1 MSKNITLKINNAKE
15 TVETVKFQT
24 ASGEVLRIPAQ
35 SEVNYQFIDE
45 ATQFGPENIMTKR
58 VGDNLEI
65 AFEGSDISNPDLI
78 LEGYY
83 SEATDAS
90 KSSLLVGQHEN
101 GATYPYVPESA
112 EPSEAV
118 TMLAEEVVAGQALG
132 GEIIGSMWAFNP
144 LWLAALVPLGAAA
157 AVAANS
163 HHDSSDKFAA
173 ITVDAPNDQVD
184 TTPVITGTT
193 TDVEAGQIVT
203 ITVKDSEGKT
213 QVVSTVVAE
222 DGTYRVEVPNE
233 LPDGAYTVIATV
245 ADKAGNSATATDT
258 GMIDAVVTLTVN
270 APDGVS
276 NDNTPY
282 ISGTSDAIGSNV
294 NLVIT
299 DSKGATHTVT
309 VPVTEEGTYA
319 VDLSEQLPDGK
330 YTVSATVSNST
341 GKTATASDTGE
352 IDTTAVITVEAPDL
366 SNDNTP
372 TLNGTTTDVEEGQT
386 VTLTVTDSRGGSQVV
401 TATVQAD
408 GSYQAEVPNA
418 LPDGRYSVEAVVSDK
433 AGNRA
438 EARDDNNG
446 KGNVIDTT
454 APVITVDAPDNTSD
468 NTPLISGTTDAPAG
482 SIVSITVTDSRGSVQ
497 TVSTS
502 VGADGRYSV
511 EVPKALAEGRYTAE
525 AAVKDPAGNEGRAS
539 DNGSIDITAPVIS
552 VDIPEVSRDTTPPI
566 SGKTDV
572 PAGTVV
578 TITVTGKD
586 SHPQVVTTTVK
597 DDGSFEV
604 DVPEAL
610 PEGPVSVEAVVK
622 DPAGNE
628 GKASDNGTIDTT
640 APVITVDAPDNTS
653 DNTPLISGTT
663 DAPAGSIVSITVTD
677 SQGSVQTVSAS
688 VGADGRYSVEVPK
701 VLAEGRYT
709 AEAAVKDP
717 AGNEGKASDNGSID
731 ITAPVISVDIP
742 EVSRDTTPTISG
754 KTDVPAGT
762 VVTITVTGKDG
773 HPQVVTTTVKDDGSF
788 EVDVPEA
795 LPEGP
800 VSVEAVVKD
809 PAGNEGRASDN
820 GTIDTT
826 APVITVDAPDNTS
839 DNTPLISGTTDAPA
853 GSIVSITVTDSQGSV
868 QTVSAS
874 VGADGRYSVEVPK
887 ALAEGRYTAEAAV
900 KDPAGNEGRAS
911 DNGSVDT
918 TAAITVEAPDLSND
932 NTPTLTGTTTDV
944 EEGQTVTLTVTDSR
958 GGSQVVTATVQADG
972 SYQAEVPNALPDGR
986 YSVEAVVSD
995 KAGNRAEARDDNN
1008 GKGNVIDTTAPI
1020 VNAPGHSVEE
1030 ASSAAVKGFIQ
1041 VSDKSPVTAIT
1052 VAGKDVTSATAAH
1065 PVMIHTVRG
1074 TLIVTGY
1081 DAASGKVTYRYVE
1094 GGKAADHST
1103 GDNSVKDSFVV
1114 MVRDAAGNTA
1124 MDSLDIRITDT
1135 APVAVHDT
1143 NSIKDTGMSVSGD
1156 VLSNDV
1162 LGADTPVAVTVGN
1175 TNGQYGS
1182 LTLNADG
1189 QYTYTVNP
1197 NNAAVK
1203 ALNGGET
1210 LKDSFTYTVTDADGD
1225 KSTATLDITIN
1236 GTDADKAV
1244 IGKNGGDNI
1253 TGGTG
1258 NDALIGDAGG
1268 YRLIIK
1274 PGQNYNV
1281 ALVLDTSESMNTF
1294 RTDSGEAYI
1303 EMARKS
1309 LLKLAKDFAHHDG
1322 HLNVTL
1328 FAFNS
1333 TAKQVVTI
1341 NDLTEQNVDKL
1352 LNQIMSLRAHGV
1364 TNYDDAFRD
1373 ATDWFSKVSSNGYHN
1388 VTYFLTDG
1396 QPTTYGDTGE
1406 TPWRGY
1412 VTQDAVNAAL
1422 HSFKKLSAVSDVHAV
1437 GFAKGAKESML
1448 DYYDNTVSDGHS
1460 ITEGSLWYQTYPSP
1474 VYYSGAVGESQVVSN
1489 PSQLDAAL
1497 ERGSTERVV
1506 NNVSSD
1512 TLTGGEGDDVLFGD
1526 SINTDHLSWTNGI
1539 TGVAYT
1545 SGSHDAMGAKALTEY
1560 IKWTDNAGTDA
1571 TDQQV
1576 ANYVKNHWKDL
1587 LDNRADGGDDTL
1599 NGGKGDD
1606 VLFGGAGNDTL
1617 TGGEGA
1623 DQFVFLANSNNG
1635 NDVITDFQAGVDKV
1649 VFADLVSP
1657 HDLQNAVW
1665 NDETHTLSFTG
1676 VGKDGTTYQNSIT
1689 FNGLSVGETLDSVLQ
1704 NHVETIG

>member
-213 QVVSTVVAE
+213 QVISTVVAE
-222 DGTYRVEVPNE
+222 DGTYRVEVPKE

-352 IDTTAVITVEAPDL
+352 IDTTAV
-366 SNDNTP
+366 
-372 TLNGTTTDVEEGQT
+372 
-386 VTLTVTDSRGGSQVV
+386 
-401 TATVQAD
+401 
-408 GSYQAEVPNA
+408 
-418 LPDGRYSVEAVVSDK
+418 
-433 AGNRA
+433 
-438 EARDDNNG
+438 
-446 KGNVIDTT
+446 
-454 APVITVDAPDNTSD
+454 
-468 NTPLISGTTDAPAG
+468 
-482 SIVSITVTDSRGSVQ
+482 
-497 TVSTS
+497 
-502 VGADGRYSV
+502 
-511 EVPKALAEGRYTAE
+511 
-525 AAVKDPAGNEGRAS
+525 
-539 DNGSIDITAPVIS
+539 
-552 VDIPEVSRDTTPPI
+552 
-566 SGKTDV
+566 
-572 PAGTVV
+572 
-578 TITVTGKD
+578 
-586 SHPQVVTTTVK
+586 
-597 DDGSFEV
+597 
-604 DVPEAL
+604 
-610 PEGPVSVEAVVK
+610 
-622 DPAGNE
+622 
-628 GKASDNGTIDTT
+628 
-640 APVITVDAPDNTS
+640 
-653 DNTPLISGTT
+653 
-663 DAPAGSIVSITVTD
+663 
-677 SQGSVQTVSAS
+677 
-688 VGADGRYSVEVPK
+688 
-701 VLAEGRYT
+701 
-709 AEAAVKDP
+709 
-717 AGNEGKASDNGSID
+717 
-731 ITAPVISVDIP
+731 
-742 EVSRDTTPTISG
+742 
-754 KTDVPAGT
+754 
-762 VVTITVTGKDG
+762 
-773 HPQVVTTTVKDDGSF
+773 
-788 EVDVPEA
+788 
-795 LPEGP
+795 
-800 VSVEAVVKD
+800 
-809 PAGNEGRASDN
+809 
-820 GTIDTT
+820 
-826 APVITVDAPDNTS
+826 
-839 DNTPLISGTTDAPA
+839 
-853 GSIVSITVTDSQGSV
+853 
-868 QTVSAS
+868 
-874 VGADGRYSVEVPK
+874 
-887 ALAEGRYTAEAAV
+887 
-900 KDPAGNEGRAS
+900 
-911 DNGSVDT
+911 
-918 TAAITVEAPDLSND
+918 ITVEAPDLSND

-1162 LGADTPVAVTVGN
+1162 LGADTPVAVTVSN

>member
-330 YTVSATVSNST
+330 YTVFATVSNST

-372 TLNGTTTDVEEGQT
+372 TL
-386 VTLTVTDSRGGSQVV
+386 
-401 TATVQAD
+401 
-408 GSYQAEVPNA
+408 
-418 LPDGRYSVEAVVSDK
+418 
-433 AGNRA
+433 
-438 EARDDNNG
+438 
-446 KGNVIDTT
+446 
-454 APVITVDAPDNTSD
+454 
-468 NTPLISGTTDAPAG
+468 
-482 SIVSITVTDSRGSVQ
+482 
-497 TVSTS
+497 
-502 VGADGRYSV
+502 
-511 EVPKALAEGRYTAE
+511 
-525 AAVKDPAGNEGRAS
+525 
-539 DNGSIDITAPVIS
+539 
-552 VDIPEVSRDTTPPI
+552 
-566 SGKTDV
+566 
-572 PAGTVV
+572 
-578 TITVTGKD
+578 
-586 SHPQVVTTTVK
+586 
-597 DDGSFEV
+597 
-604 DVPEAL
+604 
-610 PEGPVSVEAVVK
+610 
-622 DPAGNE
+622 
-628 GKASDNGTIDTT
+628 
-640 APVITVDAPDNTS
+640 
-653 DNTPLISGTT
+653 
-663 DAPAGSIVSITVTD
+663 
-677 SQGSVQTVSAS
+677 
-688 VGADGRYSVEVPK
+688 
-701 VLAEGRYT
+701 
-709 AEAAVKDP
+709 
-717 AGNEGKASDNGSID
+717 
-731 ITAPVISVDIP
+731 
-742 EVSRDTTPTISG
+742 
-754 KTDVPAGT
+754 
-762 VVTITVTGKDG
+762 
-773 HPQVVTTTVKDDGSF
+773 
-788 EVDVPEA
+788 
-795 LPEGP
+795 
-800 VSVEAVVKD
+800 
-809 PAGNEGRASDN
+809 
-820 GTIDTT
+820 
-826 APVITVDAPDNTS
+826 
-839 DNTPLISGTTDAPA
+839 
-853 GSIVSITVTDSQGSV
+853 
-868 QTVSAS
+868 
-874 VGADGRYSVEVPK
+874 
-887 ALAEGRYTAEAAV
+887 
-900 KDPAGNEGRAS
+900 
-911 DNGSVDT
+911 
-918 TAAITVEAPDLSND
+918 
-932 NTPTLTGTTTDV
+932 TGTTNDV

-1081 DAASGKVTYRYVE
+1081 DVASGKVTYRYVE

-1506 NNVSSD
+1506 NNISSD

>member
-213 QVVSTVVAE
+213 QVISTVVAE

-341 GKTATASDTGE
+341 GKTVTASDTGE

-372 TLNGTTTDVEEGQT
+372 TLTGTTTDVEEGQT

-482 SIVSITVTDSRGSVQ
+482 SVVSITVTDSR
-497 TVSTS
+497 
-502 VGADGRYSV
+502 
-511 EVPKALAEGRYTAE
+511 
-525 AAVKDPAGNEGRAS
+525 
-539 DNGSIDITAPVIS
+539 
-552 VDIPEVSRDTTPPI
+552 
-566 SGKTDV
+566 
-572 PAGTVV
+572 
-578 TITVTGKD
+578 
-586 SHPQVVTTTVK
+586 
-597 DDGSFEV
+597 
-604 DVPEAL
+604 
-610 PEGPVSVEAVVK
+610 
-622 DPAGNE
+622 
-628 GKASDNGTIDTT
+628 
-640 APVITVDAPDNTS
+640 
-653 DNTPLISGTT
+653 
-663 DAPAGSIVSITVTD
+663 
-677 SQGSVQTVSAS
+677 GSVQTVSAS

-701 VLAEGRYT
+701 ALAEGRYT

-809 PAGNEGRASDN
+809 PAGNEGKASDN
-820 GTIDTT
+820 GT
-826 APVITVDAPDNTS
+826 
-839 DNTPLISGTTDAPA
+839 
-853 GSIVSITVTDSQGSV
+853 
-868 QTVSAS
+868 
-874 VGADGRYSVEVPK
+874 
-887 ALAEGRYTAEAAV
+887 
-900 KDPAGNEGRAS
+900 
-911 DNGSVDT
+911 
-918 TAAITVEAPDLSND
+918 
-932 NTPTLTGTTTDV
+932 
-944 EEGQTVTLTVTDSR
+944 
-958 GGSQVVTATVQADG
+958 
-972 SYQAEVPNALPDGR
+972 
-986 YSVEAVVSD
+986 
-995 KAGNRAEARDDNN
+995 
-1008 GKGNVIDTTAPI
+1008 IDTTAPI

-1373 ATDWFSKVSSNGYHN
+1373 ATDWFGKVSSNGYHN

-1448 DYYDNTVSDGHS
+1448 DYYDNTVSDDHS

>member
-213 QVVSTVVAE
+213 QVISTVVAE

-341 GKTATASDTGE
+341 GKTVTASDTGE

-372 TLNGTTTDVEEGQT
+372 TLTGTTTDVEEGQT

-482 SIVSITVTDSRGSVQ
+482 SVVSITVTDSRG
-497 TVSTS
+497 
-502 VGADGRYSV
+502 
-511 EVPKALAEGRYTAE
+511 
-525 AAVKDPAGNEGRAS
+525 
-539 DNGSIDITAPVIS
+539 I
-552 VDIPEVSRDTTPPI
+552 
-566 SGKTDV
+566 
-572 PAGTVV
+572 
-578 TITVTGKD
+578 
-586 SHPQVVTTTVK
+586 
-597 DDGSFEV
+597 
-604 DVPEAL
+604 
-610 PEGPVSVEAVVK
+610 
-622 DPAGNE
+622 
-628 GKASDNGTIDTT
+628 
-640 APVITVDAPDNTS
+640 
-653 DNTPLISGTT
+653 
-663 DAPAGSIVSITVTD
+663 
-677 SQGSVQTVSAS
+677 
-688 VGADGRYSVEVPK
+688 
-701 VLAEGRYT
+701 
-709 AEAAVKDP
+709 
-717 AGNEGKASDNGSID
+717 
-731 ITAPVISVDIP
+731 
-742 EVSRDTTPTISG
+742 
-754 KTDVPAGT
+754 
-762 VVTITVTGKDG
+762 
-773 HPQVVTTTVKDDGSF
+773 
-788 EVDVPEA
+788 
-795 LPEGP
+795 
-800 VSVEAVVKD
+800 
-809 PAGNEGRASDN
+809 
-820 GTIDTT
+820 
-826 APVITVDAPDNTS
+826 
-839 DNTPLISGTTDAPA
+839 
-853 GSIVSITVTDSQGSV
+853 V

-900 KDPAGNEGRAS
+900 KDPAGNEGKAS
-911 DNGSVDT
+911 DNGT
-918 TAAITVEAPDLSND
+918 
-932 NTPTLTGTTTDV
+932 
-944 EEGQTVTLTVTDSR
+944 
-958 GGSQVVTATVQADG
+958 
-972 SYQAEVPNALPDGR
+972 
-986 YSVEAVVSD
+986 
-995 KAGNRAEARDDNN
+995 
-1008 GKGNVIDTTAPI
+1008 IDTTAPI

-1373 ATDWFSKVSSNGYHN
+1373 ATDWFGKVSSNGYHN

-1448 DYYDNTVSDGHS
+1448 DYYDNTVSDDHS

>member
-58 VGDNLEI
+58 MGDNLEI

-213 QVVSTVVAE
+213 QVISTVVAE

-372 TLNGTTTDVEEGQT
+372 TLTGTTTDVEEGQT

-468 NTPLISGTTDAPAG
+468 NTPLISGTTDAPVG
-482 SIVSITVTDSRGSVQ
+482 SIVSITVTDSR
-497 TVSTS
+497 
-502 VGADGRYSV
+502 
-511 EVPKALAEGRYTAE
+511 
-525 AAVKDPAGNEGRAS
+525 
-539 DNGSIDITAPVIS
+539 
-552 VDIPEVSRDTTPPI
+552 
-566 SGKTDV
+566 
-572 PAGTVV
+572 
-578 TITVTGKD
+578 
-586 SHPQVVTTTVK
+586 
-597 DDGSFEV
+597 
-604 DVPEAL
+604 
-610 PEGPVSVEAVVK
+610 
-622 DPAGNE
+622 
-628 GKASDNGTIDTT
+628 
-640 APVITVDAPDNTS
+640 
-653 DNTPLISGTT
+653 
-663 DAPAGSIVSITVTD
+663 
-677 SQGSVQTVSAS
+677 GSVQTVSAS

-701 VLAEGRYT
+701 ALAEGRYT

-839 DNTPLISGTTDAPA
+839 DNTPLISGTTDAPV
-853 GSIVSITVTDSQGSV
+853 GSIVSITVTDSRGSV

-900 KDPAGNEGRAS
+900 KDPAGNEGKAS

-1008 GKGNVIDTTAPI
+1008 GKGNVIDTTAPVITVDAPDNTSDNTPLISGTTDAPVGSIVSITVTDSRGSVQTVSASVGADGRYSVEVPKALAEGRYTAEAAVKDPAGNEGKASDNGSIDTTAPI

-1587 LDNRADGGDDTL
+1587 LDNRVDGGDDTL

>member
-213 QVVSTVVAE
+213 QVISTVVAE

-372 TLNGTTTDVEEGQT
+372 TLTGTTTDVEEGQT

-482 SIVSITVTDSRGSVQ
+482 SIVSITVTDSQGSVQ
-497 TVSTS
+497 TVSAS

-525 AAVKDPAGNEGRAS
+525 AAVKDLAGNEGKTS
-539 DNGSIDITAPVIS
+539 DNGSV
-552 VDIPEVSRDTTPPI
+552 DTTAAITVEAPDLSNDNTPTLT
-566 SGKTDV
+566 GTTTDV
-572 PAGTVV
+572 EEGQ
-578 TITVTGKD
+578 TVTLTVTD
-586 SHPQVVTTTVK
+586 SRGGSQVVTATVQA
-597 DDGSFEV
+597 DGSYQAEV
-604 DVPEAL
+604 PNAL
-610 PEGPVSVEAVVK
+610 PDGRYSVEAVVSDK
-622 DPAGNE
+622 AGNRAE
-628 GKASDNGTIDTT
+628 ARDDNNGKGNVIDTT

-701 VLAEGRYT
+701 ALAEGRYT

-717 AGNEGKASDNGSID
+717 VGNEGKASDNGSID

-900 KDPAGNEGRAS
+900 KDPAGNEGKAS
-911 DNGSVDT
+911 DNGS
-918 TAAITVEAPDLSND
+918 
-932 NTPTLTGTTTDV
+932 
-944 EEGQTVTLTVTDSR
+944 
-958 GGSQVVTATVQADG
+958 
-972 SYQAEVPNALPDGR
+972 
-986 YSVEAVVSD
+986 
-995 KAGNRAEARDDNN
+995 
-1008 GKGNVIDTTAPI
+1008 IDTTAPI

-1182 LTLNADG
+1182 LTLNANG

-1253 TGGTG
+1253 TSGTG

-1512 TLTGGEGDDVLFGD
+1512 TLAGGEGDDVLFGD

>member
-58 VGDNLEI
+58 MGDNLEI

-482 SIVSITVTDSRGSVQ
+482 SIVSITVTDS
-497 TVSTS
+497 
-502 VGADGRYSV
+502 
-511 EVPKALAEGRYTAE
+511 
-525 AAVKDPAGNEGRAS
+525 
-539 DNGSIDITAPVIS
+539 
-552 VDIPEVSRDTTPPI
+552 
-566 SGKTDV
+566 
-572 PAGTVV
+572 
-578 TITVTGKD
+578 
-586 SHPQVVTTTVK
+586 
-597 DDGSFEV
+597 
-604 DVPEAL
+604 
-610 PEGPVSVEAVVK
+610 
-622 DPAGNE
+622 
-628 GKASDNGTIDTT
+628 
-640 APVITVDAPDNTS
+640 
-653 DNTPLISGTT
+653 
-663 DAPAGSIVSITVTD
+663 
-677 SQGSVQTVSAS
+677 
-688 VGADGRYSVEVPK
+688 
-701 VLAEGRYT
+701 
-709 AEAAVKDP
+709 
-717 AGNEGKASDNGSID
+717 
-731 ITAPVISVDIP
+731 
-742 EVSRDTTPTISG
+742 
-754 KTDVPAGT
+754 
-762 VVTITVTGKDG
+762 
-773 HPQVVTTTVKDDGSF
+773 
-788 EVDVPEA
+788 
-795 LPEGP
+795 
-800 VSVEAVVKD
+800 
-809 PAGNEGRASDN
+809 
-820 GTIDTT
+820 
-826 APVITVDAPDNTS
+826 
-839 DNTPLISGTTDAPA
+839 
-853 GSIVSITVTDSQGSV
+853 QGSV

-900 KDPAGNEGRAS
+900 KDPAGNEGKAS

-995 KAGNRAEARDDNN
+995 KAGNRAEAHDDNN

>member
-330 YTVSATVSNST
+330 YTVFATVSNST

-352 IDTTAVITVEAPDL
+352 IDTTAV
-366 SNDNTP
+366 
-372 TLNGTTTDVEEGQT
+372 
-386 VTLTVTDSRGGSQVV
+386 
-401 TATVQAD
+401 
-408 GSYQAEVPNA
+408 
-418 LPDGRYSVEAVVSDK
+418 
-433 AGNRA
+433 
-438 EARDDNNG
+438 
-446 KGNVIDTT
+446 
-454 APVITVDAPDNTSD
+454 
-468 NTPLISGTTDAPAG
+468 
-482 SIVSITVTDSRGSVQ
+482 
-497 TVSTS
+497 
-502 VGADGRYSV
+502 
-511 EVPKALAEGRYTAE
+511 
-525 AAVKDPAGNEGRAS
+525 
-539 DNGSIDITAPVIS
+539 
-552 VDIPEVSRDTTPPI
+552 
-566 SGKTDV
+566 
-572 PAGTVV
+572 
-578 TITVTGKD
+578 
-586 SHPQVVTTTVK
+586 
-597 DDGSFEV
+597 
-604 DVPEAL
+604 
-610 PEGPVSVEAVVK
+610 
-622 DPAGNE
+622 
-628 GKASDNGTIDTT
+628 
-640 APVITVDAPDNTS
+640 
-653 DNTPLISGTT
+653 
-663 DAPAGSIVSITVTD
+663 
-677 SQGSVQTVSAS
+677 
-688 VGADGRYSVEVPK
+688 
-701 VLAEGRYT
+701 
-709 AEAAVKDP
+709 
-717 AGNEGKASDNGSID
+717 
-731 ITAPVISVDIP
+731 
-742 EVSRDTTPTISG
+742 
-754 KTDVPAGT
+754 
-762 VVTITVTGKDG
+762 
-773 HPQVVTTTVKDDGSF
+773 
-788 EVDVPEA
+788 
-795 LPEGP
+795 
-800 VSVEAVVKD
+800 
-809 PAGNEGRASDN
+809 
-820 GTIDTT
+820 
-826 APVITVDAPDNTS
+826 
-839 DNTPLISGTTDAPA
+839 
-853 GSIVSITVTDSQGSV
+853 
-868 QTVSAS
+868 
-874 VGADGRYSVEVPK
+874 
-887 ALAEGRYTAEAAV
+887 
-900 KDPAGNEGRAS
+900 
-911 DNGSVDT
+911 
-918 TAAITVEAPDLSND
+918 ITVEAPDLSND

-1081 DAASGKVTYRYVE
+1081 DVASGKVTYRYVE

-1506 NNVSSD
+1506 NNISSD

>member
-245 ADKAGNSATATDT
+245 ADKAGNSATASDT

-372 TLNGTTTDVEEGQT
+372 TL
-386 VTLTVTDSRGGSQVV
+386 
-401 TATVQAD
+401 
-408 GSYQAEVPNA
+408 
-418 LPDGRYSVEAVVSDK
+418 
-433 AGNRA
+433 
-438 EARDDNNG
+438 
-446 KGNVIDTT
+446 
-454 APVITVDAPDNTSD
+454 
-468 NTPLISGTTDAPAG
+468 
-482 SIVSITVTDSRGSVQ
+482 
-497 TVSTS
+497 
-502 VGADGRYSV
+502 
-511 EVPKALAEGRYTAE
+511 
-525 AAVKDPAGNEGRAS
+525 
-539 DNGSIDITAPVIS
+539 
-552 VDIPEVSRDTTPPI
+552 
-566 SGKTDV
+566 
-572 PAGTVV
+572 
-578 TITVTGKD
+578 
-586 SHPQVVTTTVK
+586 
-597 DDGSFEV
+597 
-604 DVPEAL
+604 
-610 PEGPVSVEAVVK
+610 
-622 DPAGNE
+622 
-628 GKASDNGTIDTT
+628 
-640 APVITVDAPDNTS
+640 
-653 DNTPLISGTT
+653 
-663 DAPAGSIVSITVTD
+663 
-677 SQGSVQTVSAS
+677 
-688 VGADGRYSVEVPK
+688 
-701 VLAEGRYT
+701 
-709 AEAAVKDP
+709 
-717 AGNEGKASDNGSID
+717 
-731 ITAPVISVDIP
+731 
-742 EVSRDTTPTISG
+742 
-754 KTDVPAGT
+754 
-762 VVTITVTGKDG
+762 
-773 HPQVVTTTVKDDGSF
+773 
-788 EVDVPEA
+788 
-795 LPEGP
+795 
-800 VSVEAVVKD
+800 
-809 PAGNEGRASDN
+809 
-820 GTIDTT
+820 
-826 APVITVDAPDNTS
+826 
-839 DNTPLISGTTDAPA
+839 
-853 GSIVSITVTDSQGSV
+853 
-868 QTVSAS
+868 
-874 VGADGRYSVEVPK
+874 
-887 ALAEGRYTAEAAV
+887 
-900 KDPAGNEGRAS
+900 
-911 DNGSVDT
+911 
-918 TAAITVEAPDLSND
+918 
-932 NTPTLTGTTTDV
+932 TGTTNDV

-1182 LTLNADG
+1182 LTLNANG

>member
-213 QVVSTVVAE
+213 QVISTVVAE

-372 TLNGTTTDVEEGQT
+372 TLTGTTTDVEEGQTVTLTVTDSRGGSQVVTATVQADGSYQAEVPNALPDGRYSVEAVVSDKAGNRAEARDDNNGKGNVIDTTAPVITVDAPDNTSDNTPLISGTTDAPAGSVVSITVTDSRGSVQMVSASVGADGRYSVEVPKALAEGRYTAEAAVKDPAGNEGKASDNGSVDTTAAITVEAPDLSNDNTPTLTGTTTDVEEGQT

-497 TVSTS
+497 M
-502 VGADGRYSV
+502 
-511 EVPKALAEGRYTAE
+511 
-525 AAVKDPAGNEGRAS
+525 
-539 DNGSIDITAPVIS
+539 
-552 VDIPEVSRDTTPPI
+552 
-566 SGKTDV
+566 
-572 PAGTVV
+572 
-578 TITVTGKD
+578 
-586 SHPQVVTTTVK
+586 
-597 DDGSFEV
+597 
-604 DVPEAL
+604 
-610 PEGPVSVEAVVK
+610 
-622 DPAGNE
+622 
-628 GKASDNGTIDTT
+628 
-640 APVITVDAPDNTS
+640 
-653 DNTPLISGTT
+653 
-663 DAPAGSIVSITVTD
+663 
-677 SQGSVQTVSAS
+677 VSAS

-701 VLAEGRYT
+701 ALAEGRYT

-853 GSIVSITVTDSQGSV
+853 GSIVSITVTDSRGSV

-900 KDPAGNEGRAS
+900 KDPAGNEGKAS
-911 DNGSVDT
+911 DNGS
-918 TAAITVEAPDLSND
+918 
-932 NTPTLTGTTTDV
+932 
-944 EEGQTVTLTVTDSR
+944 
-958 GGSQVVTATVQADG
+958 
-972 SYQAEVPNALPDGR
+972 
-986 YSVEAVVSD
+986 
-995 KAGNRAEARDDNN
+995 
-1008 GKGNVIDTTAPI
+1008 IDTTAPI

-1135 APVAVHDT
+1135 APVAIHDT

-1244 IGKNGGDNI
+1244 IGKNGSDNI

-1294 RTDSGEAYI
+1294 KTDSGEAYI

>member
-213 QVVSTVVAE
+213 QVISTVVAE

-341 GKTATASDTGE
+341 GKTVTASDTGE

-372 TLNGTTTDVEEGQT
+372 TLTGTTTDVEEGQI

-482 SIVSITVTDSRGSVQ
+482 SIVSITVTDSQGSVQ
-497 TVSTS
+497 TVSVS

-511 EVPKALAEGRYTAE
+511 EVPKALAEGRYT
-525 AAVKDPAGNEGRAS
+525 V
-539 DNGSIDITAPVIS
+539 
-552 VDIPEVSRDTTPPI
+552 
-566 SGKTDV
+566 
-572 PAGTVV
+572 
-578 TITVTGKD
+578 
-586 SHPQVVTTTVK
+586 
-597 DDGSFEV
+597 
-604 DVPEAL
+604 
-610 PEGPVSVEAVVK
+610 
-622 DPAGNE
+622 
-628 GKASDNGTIDTT
+628 
-640 APVITVDAPDNTS
+640 
-653 DNTPLISGTT
+653 
-663 DAPAGSIVSITVTD
+663 
-677 SQGSVQTVSAS
+677 
-688 VGADGRYSVEVPK
+688 
-701 VLAEGRYT
+701 
-709 AEAAVKDP
+709 EAAVKDP
-717 AGNEGKASDNGSID
+717 AGNEGKASDNGS
-731 ITAPVISVDIP
+731 
-742 EVSRDTTPTISG
+742 
-754 KTDVPAGT
+754 
-762 VVTITVTGKDG
+762 
-773 HPQVVTTTVKDDGSF
+773 
-788 EVDVPEA
+788 
-795 LPEGP
+795 
-800 VSVEAVVKD
+800 
-809 PAGNEGRASDN
+809 
-820 GTIDTT
+820 
-826 APVITVDAPDNTS
+826 
-839 DNTPLISGTTDAPA
+839 
-853 GSIVSITVTDSQGSV
+853 
-868 QTVSAS
+868 
-874 VGADGRYSVEVPK
+874 
-887 ALAEGRYTAEAAV
+887 
-900 KDPAGNEGRAS
+900 
-911 DNGSVDT
+911 
-918 TAAITVEAPDLSND
+918 
-932 NTPTLTGTTTDV
+932 
-944 EEGQTVTLTVTDSR
+944 
-958 GGSQVVTATVQADG
+958 
-972 SYQAEVPNALPDGR
+972 
-986 YSVEAVVSD
+986 
-995 KAGNRAEARDDNN
+995 
-1008 GKGNVIDTTAPI
+1008 IDTTAPI

>member
-213 QVVSTVVAE
+213 QVISTVVAE
-222 DGTYRVEVPNE
+222 DGTYRVEVPKE

-372 TLNGTTTDVEEGQT
+372 TL
-386 VTLTVTDSRGGSQVV
+386 
-401 TATVQAD
+401 
-408 GSYQAEVPNA
+408 
-418 LPDGRYSVEAVVSDK
+418 
-433 AGNRA
+433 
-438 EARDDNNG
+438 
-446 KGNVIDTT
+446 
-454 APVITVDAPDNTSD
+454 
-468 NTPLISGTTDAPAG
+468 
-482 SIVSITVTDSRGSVQ
+482 
-497 TVSTS
+497 
-502 VGADGRYSV
+502 
-511 EVPKALAEGRYTAE
+511 
-525 AAVKDPAGNEGRAS
+525 
-539 DNGSIDITAPVIS
+539 
-552 VDIPEVSRDTTPPI
+552 
-566 SGKTDV
+566 
-572 PAGTVV
+572 
-578 TITVTGKD
+578 
-586 SHPQVVTTTVK
+586 
-597 DDGSFEV
+597 
-604 DVPEAL
+604 
-610 PEGPVSVEAVVK
+610 
-622 DPAGNE
+622 
-628 GKASDNGTIDTT
+628 
-640 APVITVDAPDNTS
+640 
-653 DNTPLISGTT
+653 
-663 DAPAGSIVSITVTD
+663 
-677 SQGSVQTVSAS
+677 
-688 VGADGRYSVEVPK
+688 
-701 VLAEGRYT
+701 
-709 AEAAVKDP
+709 
-717 AGNEGKASDNGSID
+717 
-731 ITAPVISVDIP
+731 
-742 EVSRDTTPTISG
+742 
-754 KTDVPAGT
+754 
-762 VVTITVTGKDG
+762 
-773 HPQVVTTTVKDDGSF
+773 
-788 EVDVPEA
+788 
-795 LPEGP
+795 
-800 VSVEAVVKD
+800 
-809 PAGNEGRASDN
+809 
-820 GTIDTT
+820 
-826 APVITVDAPDNTS
+826 
-839 DNTPLISGTTDAPA
+839 
-853 GSIVSITVTDSQGSV
+853 
-868 QTVSAS
+868 
-874 VGADGRYSVEVPK
+874 
-887 ALAEGRYTAEAAV
+887 
-900 KDPAGNEGRAS
+900 
-911 DNGSVDT
+911 
-918 TAAITVEAPDLSND
+918 
-932 NTPTLTGTTTDV
+932 TGTTTDV

-958 GGSQVVTATVQADG
+958 GGSQVVAATVQADG

-1162 LGADTPVAVTVGN
+1162 LGADTPVAVTVSN

>member
-163 HHDSSDKFAA
+163 HHDNSDKFAA

-372 TLNGTTTDVEEGQT
+372 TLTGTTTDVEEGQT
-386 VTLTVTDSRGGSQVV
+386 VTLTVTDSRGGNQVV

-408 GSYQAEVPNA
+408 GSYRVEVPNA

-454 APVITVDAPDNTSD
+454 APVITVDAPDSTAD

-482 SIVSITVTDSRGSVQ
+482 SIVSITVTDSR
-497 TVSTS
+497 
-502 VGADGRYSV
+502 
-511 EVPKALAEGRYTAE
+511 
-525 AAVKDPAGNEGRAS
+525 
-539 DNGSIDITAPVIS
+539 
-552 VDIPEVSRDTTPPI
+552 
-566 SGKTDV
+566 
-572 PAGTVV
+572 
-578 TITVTGKD
+578 
-586 SHPQVVTTTVK
+586 
-597 DDGSFEV
+597 
-604 DVPEAL
+604 
-610 PEGPVSVEAVVK
+610 
-622 DPAGNE
+622 
-628 GKASDNGTIDTT
+628 
-640 APVITVDAPDNTS
+640 
-653 DNTPLISGTT
+653 
-663 DAPAGSIVSITVTD
+663 
-677 SQGSVQTVSAS
+677 
-688 VGADGRYSVEVPK
+688 
-701 VLAEGRYT
+701 
-709 AEAAVKDP
+709 
-717 AGNEGKASDNGSID
+717 
-731 ITAPVISVDIP
+731 
-742 EVSRDTTPTISG
+742 
-754 KTDVPAGT
+754 
-762 VVTITVTGKDG
+762 
-773 HPQVVTTTVKDDGSF
+773 
-788 EVDVPEA
+788 
-795 LPEGP
+795 
-800 VSVEAVVKD
+800 
-809 PAGNEGRASDN
+809 
-820 GTIDTT
+820 
-826 APVITVDAPDNTS
+826 
-839 DNTPLISGTTDAPA
+839 
-853 GSIVSITVTDSQGSV
+853 GSV

-900 KDPAGNEGRAS
+900 KDPAGNEGKAS
-911 DNGSVDT
+911 DNGT
-918 TAAITVEAPDLSND
+918 
-932 NTPTLTGTTTDV
+932 
-944 EEGQTVTLTVTDSR
+944 
-958 GGSQVVTATVQADG
+958 
-972 SYQAEVPNALPDGR
+972 
-986 YSVEAVVSD
+986 
-995 KAGNRAEARDDNN
+995 
-1008 GKGNVIDTTAPI
+1008 IDTTAPI

-1030 ASSAAVKGFIQ
+1030 ASSAAIKGFIQ

-1422 HSFKKLSAVSDVHAV
+1422 HSFKKLSAVSDVHAI

-1506 NNVSSD
+1506 NNISSD

>member
-163 HHDSSDKFAA
+163 HHDNSDKFAA

-372 TLNGTTTDVEEGQT
+372 TLTGTTTDVEEGQT
-386 VTLTVTDSRGGSQVV
+386 VTLTVTDSRGGNQVV

-408 GSYQAEVPNA
+408 GSYRVEVPNA

-438 EARDDNNG
+438 EARDDNDG

-454 APVITVDAPDNTSD
+454 APVITVDAPDNTAD

-497 TVSTS
+497 TVSAS

-539 DNGSIDITAPVIS
+539 DNGSIDITV
-552 VDIPEVSRDTTPPI
+552 
-566 SGKTDV
+566 
-572 PAGTVV
+572 
-578 TITVTGKD
+578 
-586 SHPQVVTTTVK
+586 
-597 DDGSFEV
+597 
-604 DVPEAL
+604 
-610 PEGPVSVEAVVK
+610 
-622 DPAGNE
+622 
-628 GKASDNGTIDTT
+628 
-640 APVITVDAPDNTS
+640 
-653 DNTPLISGTT
+653 
-663 DAPAGSIVSITVTD
+663 
-677 SQGSVQTVSAS
+677 
-688 VGADGRYSVEVPK
+688 
-701 VLAEGRYT
+701 
-709 AEAAVKDP
+709 
-717 AGNEGKASDNGSID
+717 
-731 ITAPVISVDIP
+731 PVISVDIP

-826 APVITVDAPDNTS
+826 APVITVDAPDNTA

-853 GSIVSITVTDSQGSV
+853 GSIVSITVTDSRGSV

-900 KDPAGNEGRAS
+900 KDPAGNEGKAS

-958 GGSQVVTATVQADG
+958 GGNQVVTATVQADG
-972 SYQAEVPNALPDGR
+972 SYRVEVPNALPDGR

-995 KAGNRAEARDDNN
+995 KAGNRAEARDDND
-1008 GKGNVIDTTAPI
+1008 GKGNVIDTTAPVITVDAPDNTADNTPLISGTTDAPAGSIVSITVTDSRGSVQTVSASVGADGRYSVEVPKALAEGRYTAEAAVKDPAGNEGKASDNGTIDTTAPI

-1030 ASSAAVKGFIQ
+1030 ASSAAIKGFIQ

-1422 HSFKKLSAVSDVHAV
+1422 HSFKKLSAVSDVHAI

-1506 NNVSSD
+1506 NNISSD

>member
-213 QVVSTVVAE
+213 QVISTVVAE

-341 GKTATASDTGE
+341 GKTVTASDTGE

-372 TLNGTTTDVEEGQT
+372 TLTGTTTDVEEGQT

-482 SIVSITVTDSRGSVQ
+482 SVVSITVTDSRGSVQ
-497 TVSTS
+497 TVSAS

-552 VDIPEVSRDTTPPI
+552 VDIPEVSRDTTPTI

-586 SHPQVVTTTVK
+586 GHPQVVTTTVK

-663 DAPAGSIVSITVTD
+663 DAPAGSVVSITVTD
-677 SQGSVQTVSAS
+677 SRGSVQTVSAS

-701 VLAEGRYT
+701 ALAEGRYT

-717 AGNEGKASDNGSID
+717 AGNEGRASDNGSID

-820 GTIDTT
+820 GT
-826 APVITVDAPDNTS
+826 
-839 DNTPLISGTTDAPA
+839 
-853 GSIVSITVTDSQGSV
+853 
-868 QTVSAS
+868 
-874 VGADGRYSVEVPK
+874 
-887 ALAEGRYTAEAAV
+887 
-900 KDPAGNEGRAS
+900 
-911 DNGSVDT
+911 
-918 TAAITVEAPDLSND
+918 
-932 NTPTLTGTTTDV
+932 
-944 EEGQTVTLTVTDSR
+944 
-958 GGSQVVTATVQADG
+958 
-972 SYQAEVPNALPDGR
+972 
-986 YSVEAVVSD
+986 
-995 KAGNRAEARDDNN
+995 
-1008 GKGNVIDTTAPI
+1008 IDTTAPI

-1373 ATDWFSKVSSNGYHN
+1373 ATDWFGKVSSNGYHN

-1448 DYYDNTVSDGHS
+1448 DYYDNTVSDDHS

>member
-58 VGDNLEI
+58 MGDNLEI

-352 IDTTAVITVEAPDL
+352 IDTTAV
-366 SNDNTP
+366 
-372 TLNGTTTDVEEGQT
+372 
-386 VTLTVTDSRGGSQVV
+386 
-401 TATVQAD
+401 
-408 GSYQAEVPNA
+408 
-418 LPDGRYSVEAVVSDK
+418 
-433 AGNRA
+433 
-438 EARDDNNG
+438 
-446 KGNVIDTT
+446 
-454 APVITVDAPDNTSD
+454 
-468 NTPLISGTTDAPAG
+468 
-482 SIVSITVTDSRGSVQ
+482 
-497 TVSTS
+497 
-502 VGADGRYSV
+502 
-511 EVPKALAEGRYTAE
+511 
-525 AAVKDPAGNEGRAS
+525 
-539 DNGSIDITAPVIS
+539 
-552 VDIPEVSRDTTPPI
+552 
-566 SGKTDV
+566 
-572 PAGTVV
+572 
-578 TITVTGKD
+578 
-586 SHPQVVTTTVK
+586 
-597 DDGSFEV
+597 
-604 DVPEAL
+604 
-610 PEGPVSVEAVVK
+610 
-622 DPAGNE
+622 
-628 GKASDNGTIDTT
+628 
-640 APVITVDAPDNTS
+640 
-653 DNTPLISGTT
+653 
-663 DAPAGSIVSITVTD
+663 
-677 SQGSVQTVSAS
+677 
-688 VGADGRYSVEVPK
+688 
-701 VLAEGRYT
+701 
-709 AEAAVKDP
+709 
-717 AGNEGKASDNGSID
+717 
-731 ITAPVISVDIP
+731 
-742 EVSRDTTPTISG
+742 
-754 KTDVPAGT
+754 
-762 VVTITVTGKDG
+762 
-773 HPQVVTTTVKDDGSF
+773 
-788 EVDVPEA
+788 
-795 LPEGP
+795 
-800 VSVEAVVKD
+800 
-809 PAGNEGRASDN
+809 
-820 GTIDTT
+820 
-826 APVITVDAPDNTS
+826 
-839 DNTPLISGTTDAPA
+839 
-853 GSIVSITVTDSQGSV
+853 
-868 QTVSAS
+868 
-874 VGADGRYSVEVPK
+874 
-887 ALAEGRYTAEAAV
+887 
-900 KDPAGNEGRAS
+900 
-911 DNGSVDT
+911 
-918 TAAITVEAPDLSND
+918 ITVEAPDLSND

>member
-213 QVVSTVVAE
+213 QVISTVVAE

-372 TLNGTTTDVEEGQT
+372 TLTGTTTDVEEGQT

-408 GSYQAEVPNA
+408 GSYQAEVPDA

-482 SIVSITVTDSRGSVQ
+482 SV
-497 TVSTS
+497 
-502 VGADGRYSV
+502 
-511 EVPKALAEGRYTAE
+511 
-525 AAVKDPAGNEGRAS
+525 
-539 DNGSIDITAPVIS
+539 
-552 VDIPEVSRDTTPPI
+552 
-566 SGKTDV
+566 
-572 PAGTVV
+572 
-578 TITVTGKD
+578 
-586 SHPQVVTTTVK
+586 
-597 DDGSFEV
+597 
-604 DVPEAL
+604 
-610 PEGPVSVEAVVK
+610 
-622 DPAGNE
+622 
-628 GKASDNGTIDTT
+628 
-640 APVITVDAPDNTS
+640 
-653 DNTPLISGTT
+653 
-663 DAPAGSIVSITVTD
+663 VSITVTD

-701 VLAEGRYT
+701 ALAEGRYT

-800 VSVEAVVKD
+800 ASVEAVVKD
-809 PAGNEGRASDN
+809 PSGNEGRASDN
-820 GTIDTT
+820 GT
-826 APVITVDAPDNTS
+826 
-839 DNTPLISGTTDAPA
+839 
-853 GSIVSITVTDSQGSV
+853 
-868 QTVSAS
+868 
-874 VGADGRYSVEVPK
+874 
-887 ALAEGRYTAEAAV
+887 
-900 KDPAGNEGRAS
+900 
-911 DNGSVDT
+911 
-918 TAAITVEAPDLSND
+918 
-932 NTPTLTGTTTDV
+932 
-944 EEGQTVTLTVTDSR
+944 
-958 GGSQVVTATVQADG
+958 
-972 SYQAEVPNALPDGR
+972 
-986 YSVEAVVSD
+986 
-995 KAGNRAEARDDNN
+995 
-1008 GKGNVIDTTAPI
+1008 IDTTAPI

-1182 LTLNADG
+1182 LTLNANG

-1197 NNAAVK
+1197 NNVAVK
-1203 ALNGGET
+1203 ALNGGEI

>member
-163 HHDSSDKFAA
+163 HHDNSDKFAA

-372 TLNGTTTDVEEGQT
+372 TLTGTTTDVEEGQT
-386 VTLTVTDSRGGSQVV
+386 VTLIVTDSRGGSQVV

-408 GSYQAEVPNA
+408 GSYRAEVPNA

-446 KGNVIDTT
+446 KGNV
-454 APVITVDAPDNTSD
+454 
-468 NTPLISGTTDAPAG
+468 
-482 SIVSITVTDSRGSVQ
+482 
-497 TVSTS
+497 
-502 VGADGRYSV
+502 
-511 EVPKALAEGRYTAE
+511 
-525 AAVKDPAGNEGRAS
+525 
-539 DNGSIDITAPVIS
+539 
-552 VDIPEVSRDTTPPI
+552 
-566 SGKTDV
+566 
-572 PAGTVV
+572 
-578 TITVTGKD
+578 
-586 SHPQVVTTTVK
+586 
-597 DDGSFEV
+597 
-604 DVPEAL
+604 
-610 PEGPVSVEAVVK
+610 
-622 DPAGNE
+622 
-628 GKASDNGTIDTT
+628 
-640 APVITVDAPDNTS
+640 
-653 DNTPLISGTT
+653 
-663 DAPAGSIVSITVTD
+663 
-677 SQGSVQTVSAS
+677 
-688 VGADGRYSVEVPK
+688 
-701 VLAEGRYT
+701 
-709 AEAAVKDP
+709 
-717 AGNEGKASDNGSID
+717 
-731 ITAPVISVDIP
+731 
-742 EVSRDTTPTISG
+742 
-754 KTDVPAGT
+754 
-762 VVTITVTGKDG
+762 
-773 HPQVVTTTVKDDGSF
+773 
-788 EVDVPEA
+788 
-795 LPEGP
+795 
-800 VSVEAVVKD
+800 
-809 PAGNEGRASDN
+809 
-820 GTIDTT
+820 IDTT

-911 DNGSVDT
+911 DNGT
-918 TAAITVEAPDLSND
+918 
-932 NTPTLTGTTTDV
+932 
-944 EEGQTVTLTVTDSR
+944 
-958 GGSQVVTATVQADG
+958 
-972 SYQAEVPNALPDGR
+972 
-986 YSVEAVVSD
+986 
-995 KAGNRAEARDDNN
+995 
-1008 GKGNVIDTTAPI
+1008 IDTTAPI

-1422 HSFKKLSAVSDVHAV
+1422 HSFKKLSAVSDVHAI

-1506 NNVSSD
+1506 NNISSD

>member
-213 QVVSTVVAE
+213 QVVSTVVVE

-372 TLNGTTTDVEEGQT
+372 TLTGTTTDVEEGQT

-497 TVSTS
+497 TVSAS

-511 EVPKALAEGRYTAE
+511 EVPKA
-525 AAVKDPAGNEGRAS
+525 
-539 DNGSIDITAPVIS
+539 
-552 VDIPEVSRDTTPPI
+552 
-566 SGKTDV
+566 
-572 PAGTVV
+572 
-578 TITVTGKD
+578 
-586 SHPQVVTTTVK
+586 
-597 DDGSFEV
+597 
-604 DVPEAL
+604 
-610 PEGPVSVEAVVK
+610 
-622 DPAGNE
+622 
-628 GKASDNGTIDTT
+628 
-640 APVITVDAPDNTS
+640 
-653 DNTPLISGTT
+653 
-663 DAPAGSIVSITVTD
+663 
-677 SQGSVQTVSAS
+677 
-688 VGADGRYSVEVPK
+688 
-701 VLAEGRYT
+701 LAEGRYT

-820 GTIDTT
+820 GT
-826 APVITVDAPDNTS
+826 
-839 DNTPLISGTTDAPA
+839 
-853 GSIVSITVTDSQGSV
+853 
-868 QTVSAS
+868 
-874 VGADGRYSVEVPK
+874 
-887 ALAEGRYTAEAAV
+887 
-900 KDPAGNEGRAS
+900 
-911 DNGSVDT
+911 
-918 TAAITVEAPDLSND
+918 
-932 NTPTLTGTTTDV
+932 
-944 EEGQTVTLTVTDSR
+944 
-958 GGSQVVTATVQADG
+958 
-972 SYQAEVPNALPDGR
+972 
-986 YSVEAVVSD
+986 
-995 KAGNRAEARDDNN
+995 
-1008 GKGNVIDTTAPI
+1008 IDTTAPI

-1182 LTLNADG
+1182 LTLNANG

-1373 ATDWFSKVSSNGYHN
+1373 ATDWFGKVSSNGYHN

>member
-213 QVVSTVVAE
+213 QVISTVVAE

-372 TLNGTTTDVEEGQT
+372 NLTGTTTDVEEGQTVTLTVTDSRGGGQVVTATVQADGSYQAEVPNALPDGRYSVEAVVSDKAGNRAEARDDNNGKGNVIDTTAPVITVDAPDNTSDNTPLISGTTDAPAGSIVSITVTDSQGSVQTVSASVGADGRYSVEVPKALAEGRYTAEAAIKDPAGNEGRASDNGSVDTTAAITVEAPDLSNDNTPTLTGTTTDVEEGQT

-497 TVSTS
+497 TVSAS

-511 EVPKALAEGRYTAE
+511 EVPKA
-525 AAVKDPAGNEGRAS
+525 
-539 DNGSIDITAPVIS
+539 
-552 VDIPEVSRDTTPPI
+552 
-566 SGKTDV
+566 
-572 PAGTVV
+572 
-578 TITVTGKD
+578 
-586 SHPQVVTTTVK
+586 
-597 DDGSFEV
+597 
-604 DVPEAL
+604 
-610 PEGPVSVEAVVK
+610 
-622 DPAGNE
+622 
-628 GKASDNGTIDTT
+628 
-640 APVITVDAPDNTS
+640 
-653 DNTPLISGTT
+653 
-663 DAPAGSIVSITVTD
+663 
-677 SQGSVQTVSAS
+677 
-688 VGADGRYSVEVPK
+688 
-701 VLAEGRYT
+701 LAEGRYT

-820 GTIDTT
+820 GT
-826 APVITVDAPDNTS
+826 
-839 DNTPLISGTTDAPA
+839 
-853 GSIVSITVTDSQGSV
+853 
-868 QTVSAS
+868 
-874 VGADGRYSVEVPK
+874 
-887 ALAEGRYTAEAAV
+887 
-900 KDPAGNEGRAS
+900 
-911 DNGSVDT
+911 
-918 TAAITVEAPDLSND
+918 
-932 NTPTLTGTTTDV
+932 
-944 EEGQTVTLTVTDSR
+944 
-958 GGSQVVTATVQADG
+958 
-972 SYQAEVPNALPDGR
+972 
-986 YSVEAVVSD
+986 
-995 KAGNRAEARDDNN
+995 
-1008 GKGNVIDTTAPI
+1008 IDTTAPI

-1182 LTLNADG
+1182 LTLNANG

>member
-372 TLNGTTTDVEEGQT
+372 TLTGTTTDVEEGQT

-497 TVSTS
+497 TVS
-502 VGADGRYSV
+502 
-511 EVPKALAEGRYTAE
+511 
-525 AAVKDPAGNEGRAS
+525 
-539 DNGSIDITAPVIS
+539 
-552 VDIPEVSRDTTPPI
+552 
-566 SGKTDV
+566 
-572 PAGTVV
+572 
-578 TITVTGKD
+578 
-586 SHPQVVTTTVK
+586 
-597 DDGSFEV
+597 
-604 DVPEAL
+604 
-610 PEGPVSVEAVVK
+610 
-622 DPAGNE
+622 
-628 GKASDNGTIDTT
+628 
-640 APVITVDAPDNTS
+640 
-653 DNTPLISGTT
+653 
-663 DAPAGSIVSITVTD
+663 
-677 SQGSVQTVSAS
+677 
-688 VGADGRYSVEVPK
+688 
-701 VLAEGRYT
+701 
-709 AEAAVKDP
+709 
-717 AGNEGKASDNGSID
+717 
-731 ITAPVISVDIP
+731 
-742 EVSRDTTPTISG
+742 
-754 KTDVPAGT
+754 
-762 VVTITVTGKDG
+762 
-773 HPQVVTTTVKDDGSF
+773 
-788 EVDVPEA
+788 
-795 LPEGP
+795 
-800 VSVEAVVKD
+800 
-809 PAGNEGRASDN
+809 
-820 GTIDTT
+820 
-826 APVITVDAPDNTS
+826 
-839 DNTPLISGTTDAPA
+839 
-853 GSIVSITVTDSQGSV
+853 
-868 QTVSAS
+868 AS

-911 DNGSVDT
+911 DNGT
-918 TAAITVEAPDLSND
+918 
-932 NTPTLTGTTTDV
+932 
-944 EEGQTVTLTVTDSR
+944 
-958 GGSQVVTATVQADG
+958 
-972 SYQAEVPNALPDGR
+972 
-986 YSVEAVVSD
+986 
-995 KAGNRAEARDDNN
+995 
-1008 GKGNVIDTTAPI
+1008 IDTTAPI

-1576 ANYVKNHWKDL
+1576 ANYVRNHWKDL

>member
-372 TLNGTTTDVEEGQT
+372 TLTGTTTDVEEGQT

-408 GSYQAEVPNA
+408 GSYQAEVPSA

-497 TVSTS
+497 TVSAS

-511 EVPKALAEGRYTAE
+511 EVPKA
-525 AAVKDPAGNEGRAS
+525 
-539 DNGSIDITAPVIS
+539 
-552 VDIPEVSRDTTPPI
+552 
-566 SGKTDV
+566 
-572 PAGTVV
+572 
-578 TITVTGKD
+578 
-586 SHPQVVTTTVK
+586 
-597 DDGSFEV
+597 
-604 DVPEAL
+604 
-610 PEGPVSVEAVVK
+610 
-622 DPAGNE
+622 
-628 GKASDNGTIDTT
+628 
-640 APVITVDAPDNTS
+640 
-653 DNTPLISGTT
+653 
-663 DAPAGSIVSITVTD
+663 
-677 SQGSVQTVSAS
+677 
-688 VGADGRYSVEVPK
+688 
-701 VLAEGRYT
+701 LAEGRYT

-800 VSVEAVVKD
+800 VSVEAIVKD

-820 GTIDTT
+820 GT
-826 APVITVDAPDNTS
+826 
-839 DNTPLISGTTDAPA
+839 
-853 GSIVSITVTDSQGSV
+853 
-868 QTVSAS
+868 
-874 VGADGRYSVEVPK
+874 
-887 ALAEGRYTAEAAV
+887 
-900 KDPAGNEGRAS
+900 
-911 DNGSVDT
+911 
-918 TAAITVEAPDLSND
+918 
-932 NTPTLTGTTTDV
+932 
-944 EEGQTVTLTVTDSR
+944 
-958 GGSQVVTATVQADG
+958 
-972 SYQAEVPNALPDGR
+972 
-986 YSVEAVVSD
+986 
-995 KAGNRAEARDDNN
+995 
-1008 GKGNVIDTTAPI
+1008 IDTTAPI

-1182 LTLNADG
+1182 LTLNANG

>member
-193 TDVEAGQIVT
+193 TDVEVGQIVT

-372 TLNGTTTDVEEGQT
+372 TLTGTTTDVEEGQT

-482 SIVSITVTDSRGSVQ
+482 SIVSITVTDS
-497 TVSTS
+497 
-502 VGADGRYSV
+502 
-511 EVPKALAEGRYTAE
+511 
-525 AAVKDPAGNEGRAS
+525 
-539 DNGSIDITAPVIS
+539 
-552 VDIPEVSRDTTPPI
+552 
-566 SGKTDV
+566 
-572 PAGTVV
+572 
-578 TITVTGKD
+578 
-586 SHPQVVTTTVK
+586 
-597 DDGSFEV
+597 
-604 DVPEAL
+604 
-610 PEGPVSVEAVVK
+610 
-622 DPAGNE
+622 
-628 GKASDNGTIDTT
+628 
-640 APVITVDAPDNTS
+640 
-653 DNTPLISGTT
+653 
-663 DAPAGSIVSITVTD
+663 
-677 SQGSVQTVSAS
+677 
-688 VGADGRYSVEVPK
+688 
-701 VLAEGRYT
+701 
-709 AEAAVKDP
+709 
-717 AGNEGKASDNGSID
+717 
-731 ITAPVISVDIP
+731 
-742 EVSRDTTPTISG
+742 
-754 KTDVPAGT
+754 
-762 VVTITVTGKDG
+762 
-773 HPQVVTTTVKDDGSF
+773 
-788 EVDVPEA
+788 
-795 LPEGP
+795 
-800 VSVEAVVKD
+800 
-809 PAGNEGRASDN
+809 
-820 GTIDTT
+820 
-826 APVITVDAPDNTS
+826 
-839 DNTPLISGTTDAPA
+839 
-853 GSIVSITVTDSQGSV
+853 QGSV

-900 KDPAGNEGRAS
+900 KDPAGNEGKVS
-911 DNGSVDT
+911 DNGT
-918 TAAITVEAPDLSND
+918 
-932 NTPTLTGTTTDV
+932 
-944 EEGQTVTLTVTDSR
+944 
-958 GGSQVVTATVQADG
+958 
-972 SYQAEVPNALPDGR
+972 
-986 YSVEAVVSD
+986 
-995 KAGNRAEARDDNN
+995 
-1008 GKGNVIDTTAPI
+1008 IDTTAPI

-1030 ASSAAVKGFIQ
+1030 ASSAAIKGFIQ

-1422 HSFKKLSAVSDVHAV
+1422 HSFKKLSAVSDVHAI

-1506 NNVSSD
+1506 NNISSD

>member
-213 QVVSTVVAE
+213 QVVSTVVVE

-372 TLNGTTTDVEEGQT
+372 TLTGTTTDVEEGQT

-482 SIVSITVTDSRGSVQ
+482 SVVSITVTDSR
-497 TVSTS
+497 
-502 VGADGRYSV
+502 
-511 EVPKALAEGRYTAE
+511 
-525 AAVKDPAGNEGRAS
+525 
-539 DNGSIDITAPVIS
+539 
-552 VDIPEVSRDTTPPI
+552 
-566 SGKTDV
+566 
-572 PAGTVV
+572 
-578 TITVTGKD
+578 
-586 SHPQVVTTTVK
+586 
-597 DDGSFEV
+597 
-604 DVPEAL
+604 
-610 PEGPVSVEAVVK
+610 
-622 DPAGNE
+622 
-628 GKASDNGTIDTT
+628 
-640 APVITVDAPDNTS
+640 
-653 DNTPLISGTT
+653 
-663 DAPAGSIVSITVTD
+663 
-677 SQGSVQTVSAS
+677 GSVQTVSAS

-701 VLAEGRYT
+701 ALAEGRYT

-820 GTIDTT
+820 GT
-826 APVITVDAPDNTS
+826 
-839 DNTPLISGTTDAPA
+839 
-853 GSIVSITVTDSQGSV
+853 
-868 QTVSAS
+868 
-874 VGADGRYSVEVPK
+874 
-887 ALAEGRYTAEAAV
+887 
-900 KDPAGNEGRAS
+900 
-911 DNGSVDT
+911 
-918 TAAITVEAPDLSND
+918 
-932 NTPTLTGTTTDV
+932 
-944 EEGQTVTLTVTDSR
+944 
-958 GGSQVVTATVQADG
+958 
-972 SYQAEVPNALPDGR
+972 
-986 YSVEAVVSD
+986 
-995 KAGNRAEARDDNN
+995 
-1008 GKGNVIDTTAPI
+1008 IDTTAPI

-1182 LTLNADG
+1182 LTLNANG

-1373 ATDWFSKVSSNGYHN
+1373 ATDWFGKVSSNGYHN

-1560 IKWTDNAGTDA
+1560 IKWTDNVGTDA

>member
-58 VGDNLEI
+58 MGDNLEI

-213 QVVSTVVAE
+213 QVISTVVAE

-372 TLNGTTTDVEEGQT
+372 TLTGTTTDVEEGQT

-468 NTPLISGTTDAPAG
+468 NTPLISGTTDAPVG
-482 SIVSITVTDSRGSVQ
+482 SIVSITVTDSR
-497 TVSTS
+497 
-502 VGADGRYSV
+502 
-511 EVPKALAEGRYTAE
+511 
-525 AAVKDPAGNEGRAS
+525 
-539 DNGSIDITAPVIS
+539 
-552 VDIPEVSRDTTPPI
+552 
-566 SGKTDV
+566 
-572 PAGTVV
+572 
-578 TITVTGKD
+578 
-586 SHPQVVTTTVK
+586 
-597 DDGSFEV
+597 
-604 DVPEAL
+604 
-610 PEGPVSVEAVVK
+610 
-622 DPAGNE
+622 
-628 GKASDNGTIDTT
+628 
-640 APVITVDAPDNTS
+640 
-653 DNTPLISGTT
+653 
-663 DAPAGSIVSITVTD
+663 
-677 SQGSVQTVSAS
+677 
-688 VGADGRYSVEVPK
+688 
-701 VLAEGRYT
+701 
-709 AEAAVKDP
+709 
-717 AGNEGKASDNGSID
+717 
-731 ITAPVISVDIP
+731 
-742 EVSRDTTPTISG
+742 
-754 KTDVPAGT
+754 
-762 VVTITVTGKDG
+762 
-773 HPQVVTTTVKDDGSF
+773 
-788 EVDVPEA
+788 
-795 LPEGP
+795 
-800 VSVEAVVKD
+800 
-809 PAGNEGRASDN
+809 
-820 GTIDTT
+820 
-826 APVITVDAPDNTS
+826 
-839 DNTPLISGTTDAPA
+839 
-853 GSIVSITVTDSQGSV
+853 GSV

-900 KDPAGNEGRAS
+900 KDPAGNEGKAS
-911 DNGSVDT
+911 DNGS
-918 TAAITVEAPDLSND
+918 
-932 NTPTLTGTTTDV
+932 
-944 EEGQTVTLTVTDSR
+944 
-958 GGSQVVTATVQADG
+958 
-972 SYQAEVPNALPDGR
+972 
-986 YSVEAVVSD
+986 
-995 KAGNRAEARDDNN
+995 
-1008 GKGNVIDTTAPI
+1008 IDTTAPI

-1587 LDNRADGGDDTL
+1587 LDNRVDGGDDTL

>member
-90 KSSLLVGQHEN
+90 KSSLLIGQHEN

-163 HHDSSDKFAA
+163 HHDNSDKFAA

-213 QVVSTVVAE
+213 QVISTVVAE

-372 TLNGTTTDVEEGQT
+372 TLTGTTTDVEEGQT

-482 SIVSITVTDSRGSVQ
+482 SVVSITVTDSRGSVQ
-497 TVSTS
+497 TVSAS

-539 DNGSIDITAPVIS
+539 DNGSV
-552 VDIPEVSRDTTPPI
+552 
-566 SGKTDV
+566 
-572 PAGTVV
+572 
-578 TITVTGKD
+578 
-586 SHPQVVTTTVK
+586 
-597 DDGSFEV
+597 
-604 DVPEAL
+604 
-610 PEGPVSVEAVVK
+610 
-622 DPAGNE
+622 
-628 GKASDNGTIDTT
+628 
-640 APVITVDAPDNTS
+640 
-653 DNTPLISGTT
+653 
-663 DAPAGSIVSITVTD
+663 
-677 SQGSVQTVSAS
+677 
-688 VGADGRYSVEVPK
+688 
-701 VLAEGRYT
+701 
-709 AEAAVKDP
+709 
-717 AGNEGKASDNGSID
+717 D

-820 GTIDTT
+820 GT
-826 APVITVDAPDNTS
+826 
-839 DNTPLISGTTDAPA
+839 
-853 GSIVSITVTDSQGSV
+853 
-868 QTVSAS
+868 
-874 VGADGRYSVEVPK
+874 
-887 ALAEGRYTAEAAV
+887 
-900 KDPAGNEGRAS
+900 
-911 DNGSVDT
+911 
-918 TAAITVEAPDLSND
+918 
-932 NTPTLTGTTTDV
+932 
-944 EEGQTVTLTVTDSR
+944 
-958 GGSQVVTATVQADG
+958 
-972 SYQAEVPNALPDGR
+972 
-986 YSVEAVVSD
+986 
-995 KAGNRAEARDDNN
+995 
-1008 GKGNVIDTTAPI
+1008 IDTTAPI

-1373 ATDWFSKVSSNGYHN
+1373 ATDWFGKVSSNGYHN

>member
-372 TLNGTTTDVEEGQT
+372 TLTGTTTDVEEGQT

-482 SIVSITVTDSRGSVQ
+482 SIVSITVTDS
-497 TVSTS
+497 
-502 VGADGRYSV
+502 
-511 EVPKALAEGRYTAE
+511 
-525 AAVKDPAGNEGRAS
+525 
-539 DNGSIDITAPVIS
+539 
-552 VDIPEVSRDTTPPI
+552 
-566 SGKTDV
+566 
-572 PAGTVV
+572 
-578 TITVTGKD
+578 
-586 SHPQVVTTTVK
+586 
-597 DDGSFEV
+597 
-604 DVPEAL
+604 
-610 PEGPVSVEAVVK
+610 
-622 DPAGNE
+622 
-628 GKASDNGTIDTT
+628 
-640 APVITVDAPDNTS
+640 
-653 DNTPLISGTT
+653 
-663 DAPAGSIVSITVTD
+663 
-677 SQGSVQTVSAS
+677 
-688 VGADGRYSVEVPK
+688 
-701 VLAEGRYT
+701 
-709 AEAAVKDP
+709 
-717 AGNEGKASDNGSID
+717 
-731 ITAPVISVDIP
+731 
-742 EVSRDTTPTISG
+742 
-754 KTDVPAGT
+754 
-762 VVTITVTGKDG
+762 
-773 HPQVVTTTVKDDGSF
+773 
-788 EVDVPEA
+788 
-795 LPEGP
+795 
-800 VSVEAVVKD
+800 
-809 PAGNEGRASDN
+809 
-820 GTIDTT
+820 
-826 APVITVDAPDNTS
+826 
-839 DNTPLISGTTDAPA
+839 
-853 GSIVSITVTDSQGSV
+853 QGSV

-900 KDPAGNEGRAS
+900 KDPAGNEGKAS

-1294 RTDSGEAYI
+1294 KTDSGEAYI

>member
-372 TLNGTTTDVEEGQT
+372 TL
-386 VTLTVTDSRGGSQVV
+386 
-401 TATVQAD
+401 
-408 GSYQAEVPNA
+408 
-418 LPDGRYSVEAVVSDK
+418 
-433 AGNRA
+433 
-438 EARDDNNG
+438 
-446 KGNVIDTT
+446 
-454 APVITVDAPDNTSD
+454 
-468 NTPLISGTTDAPAG
+468 
-482 SIVSITVTDSRGSVQ
+482 
-497 TVSTS
+497 
-502 VGADGRYSV
+502 
-511 EVPKALAEGRYTAE
+511 
-525 AAVKDPAGNEGRAS
+525 
-539 DNGSIDITAPVIS
+539 
-552 VDIPEVSRDTTPPI
+552 
-566 SGKTDV
+566 
-572 PAGTVV
+572 
-578 TITVTGKD
+578 
-586 SHPQVVTTTVK
+586 
-597 DDGSFEV
+597 
-604 DVPEAL
+604 
-610 PEGPVSVEAVVK
+610 
-622 DPAGNE
+622 
-628 GKASDNGTIDTT
+628 
-640 APVITVDAPDNTS
+640 
-653 DNTPLISGTT
+653 
-663 DAPAGSIVSITVTD
+663 
-677 SQGSVQTVSAS
+677 
-688 VGADGRYSVEVPK
+688 
-701 VLAEGRYT
+701 
-709 AEAAVKDP
+709 
-717 AGNEGKASDNGSID
+717 
-731 ITAPVISVDIP
+731 
-742 EVSRDTTPTISG
+742 
-754 KTDVPAGT
+754 
-762 VVTITVTGKDG
+762 
-773 HPQVVTTTVKDDGSF
+773 
-788 EVDVPEA
+788 
-795 LPEGP
+795 
-800 VSVEAVVKD
+800 
-809 PAGNEGRASDN
+809 
-820 GTIDTT
+820 
-826 APVITVDAPDNTS
+826 
-839 DNTPLISGTTDAPA
+839 
-853 GSIVSITVTDSQGSV
+853 
-868 QTVSAS
+868 
-874 VGADGRYSVEVPK
+874 
-887 ALAEGRYTAEAAV
+887 
-900 KDPAGNEGRAS
+900 
-911 DNGSVDT
+911 
-918 TAAITVEAPDLSND
+918 
-932 NTPTLTGTTTDV
+932 TGTTNDV

-1030 ASSAAVKGFIQ
+1030 ASSAAIKGFIQ

-1065 PVMIHTVRG
+1065 PVMIHTIRG

-1182 LTLNADG
+1182 LTLNANG

-1422 HSFKKLSAVSDVHAV
+1422 HSFKKLSAVSDVHAI
-1437 GFAKGAKESML
+1437 GFAKGAKESIL

>member
-372 TLNGTTTDVEEGQT
+372 TLTGTTTDVEEGQT

-525 AAVKDPAGNEGRAS
+525 AAVKDPAGNEG
-539 DNGSIDITAPVIS
+539 
-552 VDIPEVSRDTTPPI
+552 
-566 SGKTDV
+566 
-572 PAGTVV
+572 
-578 TITVTGKD
+578 
-586 SHPQVVTTTVK
+586 
-597 DDGSFEV
+597 
-604 DVPEAL
+604 
-610 PEGPVSVEAVVK
+610 
-622 DPAGNE
+622 
-628 GKASDNGTIDTT
+628 
-640 APVITVDAPDNTS
+640 
-653 DNTPLISGTT
+653 
-663 DAPAGSIVSITVTD
+663 
-677 SQGSVQTVSAS
+677 
-688 VGADGRYSVEVPK
+688 
-701 VLAEGRYT
+701 
-709 AEAAVKDP
+709 
-717 AGNEGKASDNGSID
+717 KASDNGSID

-820 GTIDTT
+820 GT
-826 APVITVDAPDNTS
+826 
-839 DNTPLISGTTDAPA
+839 
-853 GSIVSITVTDSQGSV
+853 
-868 QTVSAS
+868 
-874 VGADGRYSVEVPK
+874 
-887 ALAEGRYTAEAAV
+887 
-900 KDPAGNEGRAS
+900 
-911 DNGSVDT
+911 
-918 TAAITVEAPDLSND
+918 
-932 NTPTLTGTTTDV
+932 
-944 EEGQTVTLTVTDSR
+944 
-958 GGSQVVTATVQADG
+958 
-972 SYQAEVPNALPDGR
+972 
-986 YSVEAVVSD
+986 
-995 KAGNRAEARDDNN
+995 
-1008 GKGNVIDTTAPI
+1008 IDTTAPI

-1124 MDSLDIRITDT
+1124 MDSLDISITDT

-1182 LTLNADG
+1182 LTLNANG

-1560 IKWTDNAGTDA
+1560 IKWTDNASTDA

>member
-1 MSKNITLKINNAKE
+1 M
-15 TVETVKFQT
+15 
-24 ASGEVLRIPAQ
+24 
-35 SEVNYQFIDE
+35 
-45 ATQFGPENIMTKR
+45 
-58 VGDNLEI
+58 
-65 AFEGSDISNPDLI
+65 
-78 LEGYY
+78 
-83 SEATDAS
+83 
-90 KSSLLVGQHEN
+90 
-101 GATYPYVPESA
+101 
-112 EPSEAV
+112 
-118 TMLAEEVVAGQALG
+118 
-132 GEIIGSMWAFNP
+132 
-144 LWLAALVPLGAAA
+144 
-157 AVAANS
+157 
-163 HHDSSDKFAA
+163 
-173 ITVDAPNDQVD
+173 
-184 TTPVITGTT
+184 
-193 TDVEAGQIVT
+193 
-203 ITVKDSEGKT
+203 
-213 QVVSTVVAE
+213 
-222 DGTYRVEVPNE
+222 
-233 LPDGAYTVIATV
+233 
-245 ADKAGNSATATDT
+245 
-258 GMIDAVVTLTVN
+258 
-270 APDGVS
+270 
-276 NDNTPY
+276 
-282 ISGTSDAIGSNV
+282 
-294 NLVIT
+294 
-299 DSKGATHTVT
+299 
-309 VPVTEEGTYA
+309 
-319 VDLSEQLPDGK
+319 
-330 YTVSATVSNST
+330 
-341 GKTATASDTGE
+341 
-352 IDTTAVITVEAPDL
+352 
-366 SNDNTP
+366 
-372 TLNGTTTDVEEGQT
+372 
-386 VTLTVTDSRGGSQVV
+386 
-401 TATVQAD
+401 
-408 GSYQAEVPNA
+408 
-418 LPDGRYSVEAVVSDK
+418 
-433 AGNRA
+433 
-438 EARDDNNG
+438 
-446 KGNVIDTT
+446 
-454 APVITVDAPDNTSD
+454 
-468 NTPLISGTTDAPAG
+468 
-482 SIVSITVTDSRGSVQ
+482 
-497 TVSTS
+497 
-502 VGADGRYSV
+502 
-511 EVPKALAEGRYTAE
+511 
-525 AAVKDPAGNEGRAS
+525 
-539 DNGSIDITAPVIS
+539 
-552 VDIPEVSRDTTPPI
+552 
-566 SGKTDV
+566 
-572 PAGTVV
+572 
-578 TITVTGKD
+578 
-586 SHPQVVTTTVK
+586 
-597 DDGSFEV
+597 
-604 DVPEAL
+604 
-610 PEGPVSVEAVVK
+610 
-622 DPAGNE
+622 
-628 GKASDNGTIDTT
+628 
-640 APVITVDAPDNTS
+640 
-653 DNTPLISGTT
+653 
-663 DAPAGSIVSITVTD
+663 
-677 SQGSVQTVSAS
+677 
-688 VGADGRYSVEVPK
+688 
-701 VLAEGRYT
+701 
-709 AEAAVKDP
+709 
-717 AGNEGKASDNGSID
+717 
-731 ITAPVISVDIP
+731 
-742 EVSRDTTPTISG
+742 
-754 KTDVPAGT
+754 
-762 VVTITVTGKDG
+762 
-773 HPQVVTTTVKDDGSF
+773 
-788 EVDVPEA
+788 
-795 LPEGP
+795 
-800 VSVEAVVKD
+800 
-809 PAGNEGRASDN
+809 
-820 GTIDTT
+820 
-826 APVITVDAPDNTS
+826 
-839 DNTPLISGTTDAPA
+839 
-853 GSIVSITVTDSQGSV
+853 
-868 QTVSAS
+868 SAS

-1008 GKGNVIDTTAPI
+1008 GKGNVIDTTAPVITVDAPDNTSDNTPLISGTTDAPAGSIVSITVTDSRGSVQTVSASVGADGRYSVEVPKALAEGRYTAEAAVKDPAGNEGRASDNGSIDITAPVISVDIPEVSRDTTPTISGKTDVPAGTVVTITVTDKDGHPQVVTTTVKDDGSFEVDVPEALPEGPVSVEAVVKDPAGNEGRASDNGAIDTTAPI

-1236 GTDADKAV
+1236 GTDVDKAV

-1422 HSFKKLSAVSDVHAV
+1422 HSFKKLSAVSDVHAI

-1506 NNVSSD
+1506 NNISSD

>member
-90 KSSLLVGQHEN
+90 KSSLLIGQHEN

-163 HHDSSDKFAA
+163 HHDNSDKFAA

-213 QVVSTVVAE
+213 QVISTVVAE

-372 TLNGTTTDVEEGQT
+372 TLTGTTTDVEEGQT

-497 TVSTS
+497 TVSAS

-511 EVPKALAEGRYTAE
+511 EVPKA
-525 AAVKDPAGNEGRAS
+525 
-539 DNGSIDITAPVIS
+539 
-552 VDIPEVSRDTTPPI
+552 
-566 SGKTDV
+566 
-572 PAGTVV
+572 
-578 TITVTGKD
+578 
-586 SHPQVVTTTVK
+586 
-597 DDGSFEV
+597 
-604 DVPEAL
+604 
-610 PEGPVSVEAVVK
+610 
-622 DPAGNE
+622 
-628 GKASDNGTIDTT
+628 
-640 APVITVDAPDNTS
+640 
-653 DNTPLISGTT
+653 
-663 DAPAGSIVSITVTD
+663 
-677 SQGSVQTVSAS
+677 
-688 VGADGRYSVEVPK
+688 
-701 VLAEGRYT
+701 LAEGRYT

-820 GTIDTT
+820 GT
-826 APVITVDAPDNTS
+826 
-839 DNTPLISGTTDAPA
+839 
-853 GSIVSITVTDSQGSV
+853 
-868 QTVSAS
+868 
-874 VGADGRYSVEVPK
+874 
-887 ALAEGRYTAEAAV
+887 
-900 KDPAGNEGRAS
+900 
-911 DNGSVDT
+911 
-918 TAAITVEAPDLSND
+918 
-932 NTPTLTGTTTDV
+932 
-944 EEGQTVTLTVTDSR
+944 
-958 GGSQVVTATVQADG
+958 
-972 SYQAEVPNALPDGR
+972 
-986 YSVEAVVSD
+986 
-995 KAGNRAEARDDNN
+995 
-1008 GKGNVIDTTAPI
+1008 IDTTAPI

-1474 VYYSGAVGESQVVSN
+1474 VYYSGSVGESQVVSN

>member
-372 TLNGTTTDVEEGQT
+372 TLTGTTTDVEEGQT

-497 TVSTS
+497 M
-502 VGADGRYSV
+502 
-511 EVPKALAEGRYTAE
+511 
-525 AAVKDPAGNEGRAS
+525 
-539 DNGSIDITAPVIS
+539 
-552 VDIPEVSRDTTPPI
+552 
-566 SGKTDV
+566 
-572 PAGTVV
+572 
-578 TITVTGKD
+578 
-586 SHPQVVTTTVK
+586 
-597 DDGSFEV
+597 
-604 DVPEAL
+604 
-610 PEGPVSVEAVVK
+610 
-622 DPAGNE
+622 
-628 GKASDNGTIDTT
+628 
-640 APVITVDAPDNTS
+640 
-653 DNTPLISGTT
+653 
-663 DAPAGSIVSITVTD
+663 
-677 SQGSVQTVSAS
+677 VSAS

-701 VLAEGRYT
+701 ALAEGRYT

-853 GSIVSITVTDSQGSV
+853 GSIVSITVTDSRGSV
-868 QTVSAS
+868 QMVSAS

-900 KDPAGNEGRAS
+900 KDPAGNEGKAS

-1008 GKGNVIDTTAPI
+1008 GKGNVIDTTAPVITVDAPDNTSDNTPLISGTTDAPAGSIVSITVTDSRGSVQMVSASVGADGRYSVEVPKALAEGRYTAEAAVKDPAGNEGRASDNGTIDTTAPI

-1182 LTLNADG
+1182 LTLNANG

-1309 LLKLAKDFAHHDG
+1309 LLKLAKDFVHHDG

-1489 PSQLDAAL
+1489 PSQLDAVL

>member
-372 TLNGTTTDVEEGQT
+372 TLTGTTTDVEEGQI

-482 SIVSITVTDSRGSVQ
+482 SVVSITVTDSRGSVQ
-497 TVSTS
+497 TVSAS

-525 AAVKDPAGNEGRAS
+525 AAVKDPAGNEGR
-539 DNGSIDITAPVIS
+539 
-552 VDIPEVSRDTTPPI
+552 
-566 SGKTDV
+566 
-572 PAGTVV
+572 
-578 TITVTGKD
+578 
-586 SHPQVVTTTVK
+586 
-597 DDGSFEV
+597 
-604 DVPEAL
+604 
-610 PEGPVSVEAVVK
+610 
-622 DPAGNE
+622 
-628 GKASDNGTIDTT
+628 
-640 APVITVDAPDNTS
+640 
-653 DNTPLISGTT
+653 
-663 DAPAGSIVSITVTD
+663 
-677 SQGSVQTVSAS
+677 
-688 VGADGRYSVEVPK
+688 
-701 VLAEGRYT
+701 
-709 AEAAVKDP
+709 
-717 AGNEGKASDNGSID
+717 ASDNGSID

-853 GSIVSITVTDSQGSV
+853 GSVVSITVTDSRGSV

-900 KDPAGNEGRAS
+900 KDPAGNEGKAS

-944 EEGQTVTLTVTDSR
+944 EEGQIVTLTVTDSR

-1008 GKGNVIDTTAPI
+1008 GKGNVIDTTAPVITVDAPDNTSDNTPLISGTTDAPAGSVVSITVTDSRGSVQTVSASVGADGRYSVEVPKALAEGRYTAEAAVKDPAGNEGRASDNGSIDTTAPI

-1649 VFADLVSP
+1649 VFADLVSL

>member
-1 MSKNITLKINNAKE
+1 M
-15 TVETVKFQT
+15 
-24 ASGEVLRIPAQ
+24 
-35 SEVNYQFIDE
+35 
-45 ATQFGPENIMTKR
+45 
-58 VGDNLEI
+58 
-65 AFEGSDISNPDLI
+65 
-78 LEGYY
+78 
-83 SEATDAS
+83 
-90 KSSLLVGQHEN
+90 
-101 GATYPYVPESA
+101 
-112 EPSEAV
+112 
-118 TMLAEEVVAGQALG
+118 
-132 GEIIGSMWAFNP
+132 
-144 LWLAALVPLGAAA
+144 
-157 AVAANS
+157 
-163 HHDSSDKFAA
+163 
-173 ITVDAPNDQVD
+173 
-184 TTPVITGTT
+184 
-193 TDVEAGQIVT
+193 
-203 ITVKDSEGKT
+203 
-213 QVVSTVVAE
+213 
-222 DGTYRVEVPNE
+222 
-233 LPDGAYTVIATV
+233 
-245 ADKAGNSATATDT
+245 
-258 GMIDAVVTLTVN
+258 
-270 APDGVS
+270 
-276 NDNTPY
+276 
-282 ISGTSDAIGSNV
+282 
-294 NLVIT
+294 
-299 DSKGATHTVT
+299 
-309 VPVTEEGTYA
+309 
-319 VDLSEQLPDGK
+319 
-330 YTVSATVSNST
+330 
-341 GKTATASDTGE
+341 
-352 IDTTAVITVEAPDL
+352 

-372 TLNGTTTDVEEGQT
+372 TLTGTTTDVEEGQT

-497 TVSTS
+497 TVSAS

-552 VDIPEVSRDTTPPI
+552 VDIPEVSRDTTP
-566 SGKTDV
+566 
-572 PAGTVV
+572 
-578 TITVTGKD
+578 
-586 SHPQVVTTTVK
+586 
-597 DDGSFEV
+597 
-604 DVPEAL
+604 
-610 PEGPVSVEAVVK
+610 
-622 DPAGNE
+622 
-628 GKASDNGTIDTT
+628 
-640 APVITVDAPDNTS
+640 
-653 DNTPLISGTT
+653 
-663 DAPAGSIVSITVTD
+663 
-677 SQGSVQTVSAS
+677 
-688 VGADGRYSVEVPK
+688 
-701 VLAEGRYT
+701 
-709 AEAAVKDP
+709 
-717 AGNEGKASDNGSID
+717 
-731 ITAPVISVDIP
+731 
-742 EVSRDTTPTISG
+742 TISG

-762 VVTITVTGKDG
+762 VVTITVTDKDG

-853 GSIVSITVTDSQGSV
+853 GSIVSITVTDSRGSV

-1008 GKGNVIDTTAPI
+1008 GKGNVIDTTAPVITVDAPDNTSDNTPLISGTTDAPAGSIVSITVTDSRGSVQTVSASVGADGRYSVEVPKALAEGRYTAEAAVKDPAGNEGRASDNGSIDITAPVISVDIPEVSRDTTPTISGKTDVPAGTVVTITVTDKDGHPQVVTTTVKDDGSFEVDVPEALPEGPVSVEAVVKDPAGNEGRASDNGAIDTTAPI

-1236 GTDADKAV
+1236 GTDVDKAV

-1422 HSFKKLSAVSDVHAV
+1422 HSFKKLSAVSDVHAI

-1506 NNVSSD
+1506 NNISSD

>member
-213 QVVSTVVAE
+213 QVISTVVAE

-341 GKTATASDTGE
+341 GKTVTASDTGE
-352 IDTTAVITVEAPDL
+352 IDTTAVITIEAPDL

-372 TLNGTTTDVEEGQT
+372 TLTGTTTDVEEGQT

-438 EARDDNNG
+438 EACDDNNG
-446 KGNVIDTT
+446 KGNV
-454 APVITVDAPDNTSD
+454 
-468 NTPLISGTTDAPAG
+468 
-482 SIVSITVTDSRGSVQ
+482 
-497 TVSTS
+497 
-502 VGADGRYSV
+502 
-511 EVPKALAEGRYTAE
+511 
-525 AAVKDPAGNEGRAS
+525 
-539 DNGSIDITAPVIS
+539 
-552 VDIPEVSRDTTPPI
+552 
-566 SGKTDV
+566 
-572 PAGTVV
+572 
-578 TITVTGKD
+578 
-586 SHPQVVTTTVK
+586 
-597 DDGSFEV
+597 
-604 DVPEAL
+604 
-610 PEGPVSVEAVVK
+610 
-622 DPAGNE
+622 
-628 GKASDNGTIDTT
+628 IDTT

-688 VGADGRYSVEVPK
+688 IGADGRYSVEVPK
-701 VLAEGRYT
+701 ALAEGRYT

-809 PAGNEGRASDN
+809 P
-820 GTIDTT
+820 T
-826 APVITVDAPDNTS
+826 
-839 DNTPLISGTTDAPA
+839 
-853 GSIVSITVTDSQGSV
+853 
-868 QTVSAS
+868 
-874 VGADGRYSVEVPK
+874 
-887 ALAEGRYTAEAAV
+887 
-900 KDPAGNEGRAS
+900 GNEGRAS
-911 DNGSVDT
+911 DNGS
-918 TAAITVEAPDLSND
+918 
-932 NTPTLTGTTTDV
+932 
-944 EEGQTVTLTVTDSR
+944 
-958 GGSQVVTATVQADG
+958 
-972 SYQAEVPNALPDGR
+972 
-986 YSVEAVVSD
+986 
-995 KAGNRAEARDDNN
+995 
-1008 GKGNVIDTTAPI
+1008 IDTTAPI

-1135 APVAVHDT
+1135 APVAIHDT

-1244 IGKNGGDNI
+1244 IGKNGSDNI

-1617 TGGEGA
+1617 IGGEGA

>member
-245 ADKAGNSATATDT
+245 ADKAGNSATASDT

-352 IDTTAVITVEAPDL
+352 IDTTAV
-366 SNDNTP
+366 
-372 TLNGTTTDVEEGQT
+372 
-386 VTLTVTDSRGGSQVV
+386 
-401 TATVQAD
+401 
-408 GSYQAEVPNA
+408 
-418 LPDGRYSVEAVVSDK
+418 
-433 AGNRA
+433 
-438 EARDDNNG
+438 
-446 KGNVIDTT
+446 
-454 APVITVDAPDNTSD
+454 
-468 NTPLISGTTDAPAG
+468 
-482 SIVSITVTDSRGSVQ
+482 
-497 TVSTS
+497 
-502 VGADGRYSV
+502 
-511 EVPKALAEGRYTAE
+511 
-525 AAVKDPAGNEGRAS
+525 
-539 DNGSIDITAPVIS
+539 
-552 VDIPEVSRDTTPPI
+552 
-566 SGKTDV
+566 
-572 PAGTVV
+572 
-578 TITVTGKD
+578 
-586 SHPQVVTTTVK
+586 
-597 DDGSFEV
+597 
-604 DVPEAL
+604 
-610 PEGPVSVEAVVK
+610 
-622 DPAGNE
+622 
-628 GKASDNGTIDTT
+628 
-640 APVITVDAPDNTS
+640 
-653 DNTPLISGTT
+653 
-663 DAPAGSIVSITVTD
+663 
-677 SQGSVQTVSAS
+677 
-688 VGADGRYSVEVPK
+688 
-701 VLAEGRYT
+701 
-709 AEAAVKDP
+709 
-717 AGNEGKASDNGSID
+717 
-731 ITAPVISVDIP
+731 
-742 EVSRDTTPTISG
+742 
-754 KTDVPAGT
+754 
-762 VVTITVTGKDG
+762 
-773 HPQVVTTTVKDDGSF
+773 
-788 EVDVPEA
+788 
-795 LPEGP
+795 
-800 VSVEAVVKD
+800 
-809 PAGNEGRASDN
+809 
-820 GTIDTT
+820 
-826 APVITVDAPDNTS
+826 
-839 DNTPLISGTTDAPA
+839 
-853 GSIVSITVTDSQGSV
+853 
-868 QTVSAS
+868 
-874 VGADGRYSVEVPK
+874 
-887 ALAEGRYTAEAAV
+887 
-900 KDPAGNEGRAS
+900 
-911 DNGSVDT
+911 
-918 TAAITVEAPDLSND
+918 ITVEAPDLSND

-1182 LTLNADG
+1182 LTLNANG

>member
-213 QVVSTVVAE
+213 QVISTVVAE

-341 GKTATASDTGE
+341 GKTVTASDTGE

-372 TLNGTTTDVEEGQT
+372 TLTGTTTDVEEGQT

-482 SIVSITVTDSRGSVQ
+482 SV
-497 TVSTS
+497 
-502 VGADGRYSV
+502 
-511 EVPKALAEGRYTAE
+511 
-525 AAVKDPAGNEGRAS
+525 
-539 DNGSIDITAPVIS
+539 
-552 VDIPEVSRDTTPPI
+552 
-566 SGKTDV
+566 
-572 PAGTVV
+572 
-578 TITVTGKD
+578 
-586 SHPQVVTTTVK
+586 
-597 DDGSFEV
+597 
-604 DVPEAL
+604 
-610 PEGPVSVEAVVK
+610 
-622 DPAGNE
+622 
-628 GKASDNGTIDTT
+628 
-640 APVITVDAPDNTS
+640 
-653 DNTPLISGTT
+653 
-663 DAPAGSIVSITVTD
+663 VSITVTD
-677 SQGSVQTVSAS
+677 SQGSVQTVSVS

-701 VLAEGRYT
+701 ALAEGRYT

-820 GTIDTT
+820 GT
-826 APVITVDAPDNTS
+826 
-839 DNTPLISGTTDAPA
+839 
-853 GSIVSITVTDSQGSV
+853 
-868 QTVSAS
+868 
-874 VGADGRYSVEVPK
+874 
-887 ALAEGRYTAEAAV
+887 
-900 KDPAGNEGRAS
+900 
-911 DNGSVDT
+911 
-918 TAAITVEAPDLSND
+918 
-932 NTPTLTGTTTDV
+932 
-944 EEGQTVTLTVTDSR
+944 
-958 GGSQVVTATVQADG
+958 
-972 SYQAEVPNALPDGR
+972 
-986 YSVEAVVSD
+986 
-995 KAGNRAEARDDNN
+995 
-1008 GKGNVIDTTAPI
+1008 IDTTAPI

-1373 ATDWFSKVSSNGYHN
+1373 ATDWFGKVSSNGYHN

-1448 DYYDNTVSDGHS
+1448 DYYDNTVSDDHS

>member
-213 QVVSTVVAE
+213 QVVSTVVVE

-372 TLNGTTTDVEEGQT
+372 TLTGTTTDVEEGQT

-482 SIVSITVTDSRGSVQ
+482 SIVSITVTDS
-497 TVSTS
+497 
-502 VGADGRYSV
+502 
-511 EVPKALAEGRYTAE
+511 
-525 AAVKDPAGNEGRAS
+525 
-539 DNGSIDITAPVIS
+539 
-552 VDIPEVSRDTTPPI
+552 
-566 SGKTDV
+566 
-572 PAGTVV
+572 
-578 TITVTGKD
+578 
-586 SHPQVVTTTVK
+586 
-597 DDGSFEV
+597 
-604 DVPEAL
+604 
-610 PEGPVSVEAVVK
+610 
-622 DPAGNE
+622 
-628 GKASDNGTIDTT
+628 
-640 APVITVDAPDNTS
+640 
-653 DNTPLISGTT
+653 
-663 DAPAGSIVSITVTD
+663 
-677 SQGSVQTVSAS
+677 QGSVQTVSAS

-701 VLAEGRYT
+701 ALAEGRYT

-820 GTIDTT
+820 GT
-826 APVITVDAPDNTS
+826 
-839 DNTPLISGTTDAPA
+839 
-853 GSIVSITVTDSQGSV
+853 
-868 QTVSAS
+868 
-874 VGADGRYSVEVPK
+874 
-887 ALAEGRYTAEAAV
+887 
-900 KDPAGNEGRAS
+900 
-911 DNGSVDT
+911 
-918 TAAITVEAPDLSND
+918 
-932 NTPTLTGTTTDV
+932 
-944 EEGQTVTLTVTDSR
+944 
-958 GGSQVVTATVQADG
+958 
-972 SYQAEVPNALPDGR
+972 
-986 YSVEAVVSD
+986 
-995 KAGNRAEARDDNN
+995 
-1008 GKGNVIDTTAPI
+1008 IDTTAPI

-1182 LTLNADG
+1182 LTLNANG

-1373 ATDWFSKVSSNGYHN
+1373 ATDWFGKVSSNGYHN

>member
-372 TLNGTTTDVEEGQT
+372 TLTGTTTDVEEGQI

-482 SIVSITVTDSRGSVQ
+482 SVVSITVTDSRGSVQ
-497 TVSTS
+497 TVSAS

-525 AAVKDPAGNEGRAS
+525 AAVKDPAGNEGKAS
-539 DNGSIDITAPVIS
+539 DNGSV
-552 VDIPEVSRDTTPPI
+552 DTTAAITVEAPDLSNDNTPTLT
-566 SGKTDV
+566 GTTTDV
-572 PAGTVV
+572 EEGQIV
-578 TITVTGKD
+578 TLTVTD
-586 SHPQVVTTTVK
+586 SRGGSQVVTATVQA
-597 DDGSFEV
+597 DGSYQAEV
-604 DVPEAL
+604 PNAL
-610 PEGPVSVEAVVK
+610 PDGRYSVEAVVSDK
-622 DPAGNE
+622 AGNRAE
-628 GKASDNGTIDTT
+628 ARDDNNGKGNVIDTT

-663 DAPAGSIVSITVTD
+663 DAPAGSVVSITVTD
-677 SQGSVQTVSAS
+677 SRGSVQTVSAS

-701 VLAEGRYT
+701 ALAEGRYT

-853 GSIVSITVTDSQGSV
+853 GSVVSITVTDSRGSV

-911 DNGSVDT
+911 DNGS
-918 TAAITVEAPDLSND
+918 
-932 NTPTLTGTTTDV
+932 
-944 EEGQTVTLTVTDSR
+944 
-958 GGSQVVTATVQADG
+958 
-972 SYQAEVPNALPDGR
+972 
-986 YSVEAVVSD
+986 
-995 KAGNRAEARDDNN
+995 
-1008 GKGNVIDTTAPI
+1008 IDTTAPI

-1649 VFADLVSP
+1649 VFADLVSL

>member
-144 LWLAALVPLGAAA
+144 LWLAALVPLGVAA

-372 TLNGTTTDVEEGQT
+372 TL
-386 VTLTVTDSRGGSQVV
+386 
-401 TATVQAD
+401 
-408 GSYQAEVPNA
+408 
-418 LPDGRYSVEAVVSDK
+418 
-433 AGNRA
+433 
-438 EARDDNNG
+438 
-446 KGNVIDTT
+446 
-454 APVITVDAPDNTSD
+454 
-468 NTPLISGTTDAPAG
+468 
-482 SIVSITVTDSRGSVQ
+482 
-497 TVSTS
+497 
-502 VGADGRYSV
+502 
-511 EVPKALAEGRYTAE
+511 
-525 AAVKDPAGNEGRAS
+525 
-539 DNGSIDITAPVIS
+539 
-552 VDIPEVSRDTTPPI
+552 
-566 SGKTDV
+566 
-572 PAGTVV
+572 
-578 TITVTGKD
+578 
-586 SHPQVVTTTVK
+586 
-597 DDGSFEV
+597 
-604 DVPEAL
+604 
-610 PEGPVSVEAVVK
+610 
-622 DPAGNE
+622 
-628 GKASDNGTIDTT
+628 
-640 APVITVDAPDNTS
+640 
-653 DNTPLISGTT
+653 
-663 DAPAGSIVSITVTD
+663 
-677 SQGSVQTVSAS
+677 
-688 VGADGRYSVEVPK
+688 
-701 VLAEGRYT
+701 
-709 AEAAVKDP
+709 
-717 AGNEGKASDNGSID
+717 
-731 ITAPVISVDIP
+731 
-742 EVSRDTTPTISG
+742 
-754 KTDVPAGT
+754 
-762 VVTITVTGKDG
+762 
-773 HPQVVTTTVKDDGSF
+773 
-788 EVDVPEA
+788 
-795 LPEGP
+795 
-800 VSVEAVVKD
+800 
-809 PAGNEGRASDN
+809 
-820 GTIDTT
+820 
-826 APVITVDAPDNTS
+826 
-839 DNTPLISGTTDAPA
+839 
-853 GSIVSITVTDSQGSV
+853 
-868 QTVSAS
+868 
-874 VGADGRYSVEVPK
+874 
-887 ALAEGRYTAEAAV
+887 
-900 KDPAGNEGRAS
+900 
-911 DNGSVDT
+911 
-918 TAAITVEAPDLSND
+918 
-932 NTPTLTGTTTDV
+932 TGTTTDV

-1020 VNAPGHSVEE
+1020 VNAPRHSVEE

-1210 LKDSFTYTVTDADGD
+1210 LKDPFTYTVTDADGD